1 MTSFPGHSP
10 SVLRLPAYLQAVYA
24 PGAGAEGHPPNLRFS
39 PHLVV
44 PPKRALALLMGRA
57 HGPPF
62 PLRCMGLY
70 AASALSHTP
79 VHYRPYGLRCKEKLT
94 REPVL
99 FFSRRQPGQC
109 FCTSGLPL
117 TSVTDG
123 SLKAWRGQFLAIRQ
137 EISRLFHR
145 QFSLRSFG
153 RSAKNLWRTTCN
165 SRSA

>member
-1 MTSFPGHSP
+1 MFGSPRRRRGLCHCGGDKIGGQTRSHLTSFPGHSP

-79 VHYRPYGLRCKEKLT
+79 VHYRPFGLRCKEKLT
-94 REPVL
+94 EELGPSL
-99 FFSRRQPGQC
+99 SRRQPGRC
-109 FCTSGLPL
+109 FCMSGLLL

-123 SLKAWRGQFLAIRQ
+123 SRKAWRGQSQREKVL
-137 EISRLFHR
+137 
-145 QFSLRSFG
+145 
-153 RSAKNLWRTTCN
+153 
-165 SRSA
+165 